1 MFGRFVSEE
10 IFEKK
15 KKKPCIESEA
25 KHMNLS
31 RKKERS
37 MLLVFGNKSFEKR
50 AGLPIKIKF

>member
-25 KHMNLS
+25 KHMKLG
-31 RKKERS
+31 RKKKKDQCYLYLGTRVLRS
-37 MLLVFGNKSFEKR
+37 VLGYPSK
-50 AGLPIKIKF
+50 

>member
-25 KHMNLS
+25 KHMKLG
-31 RKKERS
+31 RKK
-37 MLLVFGNKSFEKR
+37 K
-50 AGLPIKIKF
+50 KINVTCIWEQEF